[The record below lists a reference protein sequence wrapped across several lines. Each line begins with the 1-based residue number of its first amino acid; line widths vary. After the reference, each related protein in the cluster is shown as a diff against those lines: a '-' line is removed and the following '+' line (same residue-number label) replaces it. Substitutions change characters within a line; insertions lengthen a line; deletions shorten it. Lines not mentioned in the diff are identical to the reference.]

1 MKKLNIRIAVVYRN
15 NVFLMST
22 LQKEILE
29 ALDSLI
35 FILKKT
41 RFGDKQENISISASA
56 RNIAIEFGCHFH
68 INDFSFF
75 RG

>member
-1 MKKLNIRIAVVYRN
+1 
-15 NVFLMST
+15 MST

-68 INDFSFF
+68 ISFF
-75 RG
+75 RE